1 MFNRTVPISF
11 VHELLANKDYL
22 FLFAKADNATIDNR
36 GQRLKSLLNPSKWC
50 EIEYK
55 CHRLNS
61 EQKIIESFN
70 VTFWDGKRRSFYSL
84 RINDMLTFEE
94 FLDKI
99 SNRLVVDFTLMNT
112 RFLGSFF
119 AILNMVS
126 WEEVYFCYTEPG
138 AYIKSEDNNG
148 FSFKNVTMGFE
159 QIPNLET
166 ISDSS
171 ENCDWIIFLGFEESR
186 AMRLAE
192 EASDSR
198 RYTLPFISVP
208 AMKPNWHNYAVTSNR
223 QFFELKIKDR
233 ERIDYVSATDPFDTY
248 QKLTQLKNE
257 TVSTRL
263 SISPIGPKPVM
274 LGCIMF
280 VLENEDDMILF
291 DNPFQESSNTI
302 KFGESH
308 FYDMTQF
315 VKLIK
320 NKRFQEEGMEH
331 GFELCSG
338 N

>member
-1 MFNRTVPISF
+1 MVVKAMFNRTVPMFF
-11 VHELLANKDYL
+11 VKELLAEKDYL

-36 GQRLKSLLNPSKWC
+36 GHRLKTWLRPGKWC
-50 EIEYK
+50 EVEYK
-55 CHRLNS
+55 CDSLKN
-61 EQKIIESFN
+61 EQKIVENFN
-70 VTFWDGKRRSFYSL
+70 VTFWDGNRKSFFSL
-84 RINDMLTFEE
+84 RKNDMLTFVKC
-94 FLDKI
+94 LSKI
-99 SNRLVVDFTLMNT
+99 SIRLVVDFTLMNT

-126 WEEVYFCYTEPG
+126 WEEVFFCYTEPG
-138 AYIKSEDNNG
+138 EYIKDEDNKG
-148 FSFKNVTMGFE
+148 FSFKNITMGFE

-166 ISDSS
+166 LSDST
-171 ENCDWIIFLGFEESR
+171 NICDWIVFLGFEESR

-223 QFFELKIKDR
+223 QFFELKIKDS
-233 ERIDYVSATDPFDTY
+233 EKIDYVSATDPFDTY
-248 QKLTQLKNE
+248 HKLIQLRNE
-257 TVSTRL
+257 TVNIRL
-263 SISPIGPKPVM
+263 AISPIGPKPVM
-274 LGCIMF
+274 LGCIMY

-302 KFGESH
+302 KFGASH

-320 NKRFQEEGMEH
+320 NNRFVKEGMQH
-331 GFELCSG
+331 GD
-338 N
+338 